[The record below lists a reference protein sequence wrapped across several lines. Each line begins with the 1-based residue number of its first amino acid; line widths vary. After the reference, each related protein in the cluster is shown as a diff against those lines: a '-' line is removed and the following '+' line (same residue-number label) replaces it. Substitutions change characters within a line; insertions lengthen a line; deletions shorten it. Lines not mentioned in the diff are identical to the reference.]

1 MHHGHGVLHEV
12 FAKLKHIASSIG
24 ISTSS
29 TSSGLQNIGDKK
41 LKLTSQPW
49 ANFNFNFNPLHK
61 NLNVKK

>member
-1 MHHGHGVLHEV
+1 VHHGHGVLHEV

-29 TSSGLQNIGDKK
+29 TSSGLQSIGDKK